1 MATSPPRRRSTD
13 SRPPRAPSFGPAPGG
28 MAPPDAEAVTR
39 SIALA
44 LDSARRTRRPLTV
57 VALALPRDAAPDA
70 LDAVAVM
77 VRHTVRDTDGLWR
90 DGPEGL
96 ILVLTDV
103 DGPNCEPPLA
113 RLRLRLRREGFGDA
127 LMGRAAPA
135 PGISAAALLE
145 LVRAELRPISFNRRP
160 G

>member
-1 MATSPPRRRSTD
+1 MATSPPRRRRTD

-28 MAPPDAEAVTR
+28 VAQADAEAVIR

-44 LDSARRTRRPLTV
+44 LEAAKRTRRPLTV
-57 VALALPRDAAPDA
+57 VALAVPGDAAPDA
-70 LDAVAVM
+70 LDEVAVM

-90 DGPEGL
+90 DGSDGL
-96 ILVLTDV
+96 ILLLADV

-113 RLRLRLRREGFGDA
+113 RLRLRLRREGLGEV

-135 PGISAAALLE
+135 PGISAADLLE
-145 LVRAELRPISFNRRP
+145 LVRADRRPVSFRRRP

>member
-13 SRPPRAPSFGPAPGG
+13 SRPARARSFGPAPGG
-28 MAPPDAEAVTR
+28 VAQSDAEAVVR

-44 LDSARRTRRPLTV
+44 LEAARRTRRPLTV
-57 VALALPRDAAPDA
+57 VALAVPHDAAPDA
-70 LDAVAVM
+70 VDQVAVM

-90 DGPEGL
+90 DGADGL
-96 ILVLTDV
+96 ILVLDDV

-113 RLRLRLRREGFGDA
+113 RLRLRLRREGFGEVT
-127 LMGRAAPA
+127 MGRAAPP
-135 PGISAAALLE
+135 PGVSAADLLE
-145 LVRAELRPISFNRRP
+145 LVRAERTPVSFRRRP